1 MECSKMQPIKCHL
14 VSITINI
21 EKWGVHFQDL
31 LKCHPLF
38 KLKFTSNFSYNFI
51 IAFKNFSVW
60 DALRTLPC
68 VFILTFF
75 GRQMFSK
82 HQYLLKRLV
91 EIVEKYWHLEVTCS
105 FEDFICWLWH
115 LESFGNGHLIWSP
128 SVECF
133 VIDIFSRS
141 CVQEMLQD
149 EESCNSKNLVDWF
162 WLGLL
167 KFMLN

>member
-1 MECSKMQPIKCHL
+1 MHEWNAVRCNPLNVILFLSPSILRSEVCISKTYWSAIPF
-14 VSITINI
+14 SN
-21 EKWGVHFQDL
+21 WNL
-31 LKCHPLF
+31 LQTFL
-38 KLKFTSNFSYNFI
+38 I
-51 IAFKNFSVW
+51 ICIQE
-60 DALRTLPC
+60 LLCMTTLSC
-68 VFILTFF
+68 VFILIFF

-105 FEDFICWLWH
+105 FEDFICSLWH

-149 EESCNSKNLVDWF
+149 EESCNSTNLVDWF
-162 WLGLL
+162 WLALL